1 MRMPLLAAL
10 TCLLLAGCGAG
21 FGPGLTPL
29 GLTLPGGGADTAR
42 VSAAQACAIGYDL
55 ARSIHDRVSLR
66 RTVIVAPKRETACER
81 HALEYLRRA
90 GFRIDRT
97 GQGGVALDI
106 RLDRLDPDTVSAVA
120 EIGGTLRIARL
131 YRPVR
136 TGVLPAGPVSVQHL
150 DPDTYSAREGAR

>member
-1 MRMPLLAAL
+1 MRTPLLPAAL
-10 TCLLLAGCGAG
+10 ACLLLAGCAG
-21 FGPGLTPL
+21 SPGP
-29 GLTLPGGGADTAR
+29 GLTLPGPALHPGAAR

-97 GQGGVALDI
+97 GQGGVSFDVT
-106 RLDRLDPDTVSAVA
+106 LDRLDADTVSAVA
-120 EIGGTLRIARL
+120 EVGGTLRIARL

-136 TGVLPAGPVSVQHL
+136 TGVLPAGPVSVQDL
-150 DPDTYSAREGAR
+150 DPDTYASREATR